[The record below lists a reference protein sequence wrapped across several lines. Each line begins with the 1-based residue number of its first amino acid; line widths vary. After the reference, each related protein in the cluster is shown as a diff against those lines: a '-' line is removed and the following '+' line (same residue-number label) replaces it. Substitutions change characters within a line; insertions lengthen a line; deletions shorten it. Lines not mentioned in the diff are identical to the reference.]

1 MLMFLFWMQKNKL
14 KIIIKLHNQA
24 SPHLDPIEKVTTK
37 LLKAGYFEL
46 NHELNQATKIITINP
61 KDIHSKDLDNNF
73 DFTSIAW
80 ILYFEKKLLDIFS
93 INTPFLL
100 LDLFKL

>member
-1 MLMFLFWMQKNKL
+1 MGTQ
-14 KIIIKLHNQA
+14 
-24 SPHLDPIEKVTTK
+24 
-37 LLKAGYFEL
+37 
-46 NHELNQATKIITINP
+46 
-61 KDIHSKDLDNNF
+61 DIDLDNNF

>member
-14 KIIIKLHNQA
+14 KIIIKLNNQA

-37 LLKAGYFEL
+37 SLKAGEF
-46 NHELNQATKIITINP
+46 ELNQATKIITINP

>member
-14 KIIIKLHNQA
+14 KIIIKLNNQA
-24 SPHLDPIEKVTTK
+24 SPHIDPIEKVTTK
-37 LLKAGYFEL
+37 SLKTGTV
-46 NHELNQATKIITINP
+46 ELNQATKTITINP
-61 KDIHSKDLDNNF
+61 KDIHNKDLDNNF

-93 INTPFLL
+93 INTPPFVIRTI
-100 LDLFKL
+100 

>member
-14 KIIIKLHNQA
+14 KIIIKLNNQA
-24 SPHLDPIEKVTTK
+24 SPHLDSIEKVTTK
-37 LLKAGYFEL
+37 LLKAW
-46 NHELNQATKIITINP
+46 NVELNQATKIITINP

>member
-37 LLKAGYFEL
+37 LLKAWKV
-46 NHELNQATKIITINP
+46 ELNQATKIITINP
-61 KDIHSKDLDNNF
+61 KDIHNKDLDNNF